1 MTISVR
7 LILRISTFVVLLLVA
22 VSGRAQDSQ
31 TLHSQPLEQ
40 YLSRLGLADL
50 RLHALERELAGQRGS
65 ERAADNPALARKLA
79 DAYAESMLEAADDPP
94 RFAELQERVQKLLA
108 ERPEASTP
116 AVQVVLLQAE
126 YQRGEALVI
135 RWLEEPT
142 DTAPLAEARPIFE
155 RAGPQL
161 VARHRELSAQSEAAL
176 TRLEE
181 AKSEADRTAAEQEA
195 TRLAV
200 AAARAAYFAGWSNYY
215 AGVARQDPAAAKA
228 EFTLAQEMFQLV
240 LDLPGADYAALEADE
255 LGLES
260 PWRARAVIGLGLAEI
275 GLTRLTEAALCFTW
289 LEHPAVPAAIRE
301 QASYWHVQGL
311 LNVGQFAAAADLVDA
326 QVSTLGSNPPA
337 SKTTLGAAL
346 IRGGIALAADD
357 AATRERLVESGI
369 RLLARLR
376 QFEVLGQLD
385 AKFKLAEIAGP
396 GNFYLTWLRGRQQ
409 FLAAEKTKAAAD
421 YTAAADVLQKALASP
436 EARAELADAAQ
447 ARYYWAWCQYRLG
460 NLPEAAAAFG
470 ETVTTLQ
477 GSIPNLAVQAAWM
490 QCVALQ
496 QLAAADKQK
505 VGAAMT
511 AMQRLIADFPA
522 SEQARQAEQALAKL
536 RQASQTPEET
546 IASLAKVGP
555 MDSNYVASLYEICQ
569 LRYQIWSRAKA
580 DASKSAP
587 LAAELVAAVDRY
599 LAASTR
605 EASDERTLRAVL
617 IAAEVLLADKNP
629 DAARVE
635 RLLRRVEP
643 LAASLAPSHPAAAE
657 YHYRVLQVA
666 QRAGDSPRVAE
677 AAQWIVEH
685 GAGTP
690 YEMPA
695 LVIAARE
702 ADRQVAAA
710 SKSSSTPG
718 SESSREQIAAA
729 RGIYARLVRLLGESK
744 ADLQGSKNAVVAA
757 SKLAQYDADLEDWPA
772 AADRLERLVA
782 ALPKEKPLLRR
793 AGLAQFQAG
802 QFAAA
807 VEHWRKILSS
817 ESPGSDAWLEAK
829 YYQLASLQKV
839 EPAAAEKV
847 WRQFQVLYPE
857 VKSPAWQP
865 RFAELARQFPAR
877 P

>member
-1 MTISVR
+1 VTIGVPLLPQPSMLVA
-7 LILRISTFVVLLLVA
+7 VLLLA
-22 VSGRAQDSQ
+22 SSASAQDSQ
-31 TLHSQPLEQ
+31 PLER

-50 RLHALERELAGQRGS
+50 RLHALEQELAR
-65 ERAADNPALARKLA
+65 EHNADKPALARQLA

-94 RFAELQERVQKLLA
+94 RFAALNERIQKLLA

-142 DTAPLAEARPIFE
+142 DAAPLAEARPIFD
-155 RAGPQL
+155 RVGPQL
-161 VARHRELSAQSEAAL
+161 VARHRELSSQSEAAL
-176 TRLEE
+176 NKLEE
-181 AKSEADRTAAEQEA
+181 ATSEANRAAAEQEA

-215 AGVARQDPAAAKA
+215 AGVARQDPAAAQA

-240 LDLPGADYAALEADE
+240 LDLPGADYAELEADE

-275 GLTRLTEAALCFTW
+275 GLGRLAAAAQAFTW
-289 LEHPAVPAAIRE
+289 LEHPAVPAAIRD

-311 LNVGQFAAAADLVDA
+311 LNVKQYTAAADLVDA
-326 QVSTLGSNPPA
+326 QVSALGTNPPA
-337 SKTTLGAAL
+337 SKTSLGAAL
-346 IRGGIALAADD
+346 VRSGIALPADD
-357 AATRERLVESGI
+357 GATRQRLVESGI
-369 RLLARLR
+369 RCLARLR
-376 QFEVLGQLD
+376 QFEVLAQLET
-385 AKFKLAEIAGP
+385 KFKLAEIADP
-396 GNFYLTWLRGRQQ
+396 GNFYLLWLRGRQQ
-409 FLAAEKTKAAAD
+409 FLAAEKSKAAAD
-421 YTAAADVLQKALASP
+421 YTAAAQVLQTALATSA
-436 EARAELADAAQ
+436 ARAELSDAAQ

-505 VGAAMT
+505 VGPAMT
-511 AMQRLIADFPA
+511 AMQHLIADFPG
-522 SEQARQAEQALAKL
+522 SDQARQAEQALAKL

-546 IASLAKVGP
+546 IASLSKVEP
-555 MDSNYVASLYEICQ
+555 TDPNYVASLYEICQ
-569 LRYQIWSRAKA
+569 LRYQLWSRVKS
-580 DASKSAP
+580 DASKAAP

-605 EASDERTLRAVL
+605 QASDERTLRAVL

-629 DAARVE
+629 DTARVE
-635 RLLRRVEP
+635 RLLRRVES
-643 LAASLAPSHPAAAE
+643 LAASLAPSHAAAAE
-657 YHYRVLQVA
+657 YQYRVLQIA
-666 QRAGDSPRVAE
+666 ERTGDASRLSA

-690 YEMPA
+690 YELPA
-695 LVIAARE
+695 LVVAARD

-710 SKSSSTPG
+710 STTSSTAG
-718 SESSREQIAAA
+718 SEVNREPLAAA
-729 RGIYARLVRLLGESK
+729 RAIYARLSRHLGESP

-757 SKLAQYDADLEDWPA
+757 SKLAQYDADLGDWTA
-772 AADRLERLVA
+772 AAERLERLVA
-782 ALPKEKPLLRR
+782 ALPKEKSLLRR

-807 VEHWRKILSS
+807 VDHWRKILSS

-839 EPAAAEKV
+839 DPPTAEKV

-865 RFAELARQFPAR
+865 RFAQLARQFSAGP